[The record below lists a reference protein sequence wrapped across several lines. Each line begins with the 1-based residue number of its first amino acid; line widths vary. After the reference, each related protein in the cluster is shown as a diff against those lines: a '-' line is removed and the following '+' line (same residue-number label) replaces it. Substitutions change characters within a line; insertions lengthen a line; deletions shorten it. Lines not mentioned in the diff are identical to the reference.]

1 MSNRIKV
8 TVEHLNS
15 FLSLQ
20 KQELLDAMNV
30 LSITV
35 AQYTKVAQISSDE
48 ALDTIRYLEEIVLT
62 PAPVETHET
71 ITRIRRVLTVAAMLL
86 EFELHPD
93 VILVDSIT
101 VALHER
107 LVETARAN
115 PVPTVVDEP
124 ATIQ

>member
-1 MSNRIKV
+1 MSYRVKV
-8 TVEHLNS
+8 SVDHLNS
-15 FLSLQ
+15 FLALQ
-20 KQELLDAMNV
+20 KQELLDAVNL

-35 AQYTKVAQISSDE
+35 AQYTKVAQNSPEE
-48 ALDTIRYLEEIVLT
+48 AMDTIRYLEETVLA

-71 ITRIRRVLTVAAMLL
+71 ITRLRRVLTVAAMILD
-86 EFELHPD
+86 FELHPD
-93 VILVDSIT
+93 VILVDSIA